1 MENLRVILMKS
12 RFGRETVL
20 RVRFPQ
26 LEHADIEVDR
36 GVRRFEL
43 TKNWESS
50 TIDWSTSFLSAGKRS
65 PHYSN
70 FFKLSDDNARRSK
83 LFSRQLVPK
92 TESATPQ
99 NQRFVRSQMSNYPEP
114 VNRSA
119 STGKSGDG
127 RRRNLMQTQ
136 VVVKNVMR

>member
-1 MENLRVILMKS
+1 MKS
-12 RFGRETVL
+12 RFGRDTVL

-26 LEHADIEVDR
+26 LEQADVEIDR
-36 GVRRFEL
+36 GVKRFEL

-50 TIDWSTSFLSAGKRS
+50 TIDWSTSFLSQGKRS

-70 FFKLSDDNARRSK
+70 FFKISEDNLRTTK

-92 TESATPQ
+92 TESVTPQ
-99 NQRFVRSQMSNYPEP
+99 NTRFVKTQMSNYPEV

-119 STGKSGDG
+119 STGKSEA
-127 RRRNLMQTQ
+127 RRRNFLQTQ
-136 VVVKNVMR
+136 LVVKNIMH